1 MELMEVRELREL
13 MEVREMRELMEVREL
28 RELMMELLDVYME
41 CVVT

>member
-13 MEVREMRELMEVREL
+13 IEVREMRELMEVREL
-28 RELMMELLDVYME
+28 RELIMERLDVYME